1 MTSKWEK
8 YKLLKKKFQL
18 ENLKVGYQLVVTAVD
33 REISLNYSLQKW
45 DVRMGSG
52 LIWLRTG
59 TFPLPQNE
67 KYFLTGR
74 ENNDFTGRIELGL
87 HNY

>member
-1 MTSKWEK
+1 MGEIQIIK
-8 YKLLKKKFQL
+8 KKKFLL

-33 REISLNYSLQKW
+33 REILLNYSLEKW

-59 TFPLPQNE
+59 TCCQL
-67 KYFLTGR
+67 L
-74 ENNDFTGRIELGL
+74 
-87 HNY
+87 